1 MGIGDLA
8 LGLRWSGLVLVD
20 LLVRFLVHDTLLWNP
35 DNAAANTMVPEAL
48 LVSAGGFVRA
58 SISLLLRICRVA
70 TASVMTKAVAVLCI
84 RSTKPT
90 GVRKVRADA

>member
-20 LLVRFLVHDTLLWNP
+20 LLVRLLVHDTLLWNR
-35 DNAAANTMVPEAL
+35 DNAAANTMVPEGL

-58 SISLLLRICRVA
+58 SISPLAADMSRRNPLRRH
-70 TASVMTKAVAVLCI
+70 
-84 RSTKPT
+84 P
-90 GVRKVRADA
+90 RA